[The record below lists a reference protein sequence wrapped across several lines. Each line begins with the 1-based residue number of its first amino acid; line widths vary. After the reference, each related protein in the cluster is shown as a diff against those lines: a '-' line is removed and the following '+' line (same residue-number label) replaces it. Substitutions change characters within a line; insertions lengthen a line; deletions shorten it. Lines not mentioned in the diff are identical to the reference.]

1 MFVHGH
7 TLHTPAPLTCAF
19 FHCDSCAT
27 RLLCCPLSHHIAV
40 CPAQFDINQKTALVQ
55 YPETHEEEWIN
66 LIELVQERC
75 IAVGE
80 WGCSRRHA

>member
-1 MFVHGH
+1 V
-7 TLHTPAPLTCAF
+7 LP
-19 FHCDSCAT
+19 
-27 RLLCCPLSHHIAV
+27 V

-80 WGCSRRHA
+80 WGCSRRHAWNNFVAVQGAGVVRRYYGGQW